1 QADGADTPRV
11 TRLDVTPREAVV
23 IAPAHRLALAV
34 PAALSGG
41 TNRDV
46 TRLALFQPPGAL
58 LALPPRSAEQR
69 PQKGEVTVLVRY
81 LNQRVPVQMAFVPAR
96 PEFVWRPPPAINFI
110 DQLVFTKLRALRI
123 QPSPPCPDHVFVRR
137 AYLDALG
144 ILPTVAEAREFLE
157 DSRADKQA
165 HLIDRLLERPEFADF
180 WALKW
185 SDVLRNEEKVLDRK
199 GVAVFHRWIR
209 Q

>member
-23 IAPAHRLALAV
+23 LAPADPIPLAAR
-34 PAALSGG
+34 AAFSGG
-41 TNRDV
+41 TKRGAAP
-46 TRLALFQPPGAL
+46 RAAFEPAGAL
-58 LALPPRSAEQR
+58 VAVTPASEGRRDQTA
-69 PQKGEVTVLVRY
+69 EVTVLVRY

-157 DSRADKQA
+157 
-165 HLIDRLLERPEFADF
+165 
-180 WALKW
+180 
-185 SDVLRNEEKVLDRK
+185 
-199 GVAVFHRWIR
+199 
-209 Q
+209 